1 MNTNIEIKSL
11 YPFYPT
17 KYPKGLNED
26 EILAE
31 MCAGDGEWSN
41 IDSHFYFPNNLRK
54 VAFFFA
60 EIDEVDLDKDMESIS
75 FKYDDYLTTELL
87 RKSLYEKDVVILISR
102 SSPNYPSYD
111 FYGLYKLQR
120 IPTAPGTNGAIDPY
134 IPLRFILKETCY
146 RL

>member
-1 MNTNIEIKSL
+1 MKTNIELNSL
-11 YPFYPT
+11 YPFYPP

-31 MCAGDGEWSN
+31 MCVGDGEWCN
-41 IDSHFYFPNNLRK
+41 IDSHCYFPTNMRD

-60 EIDEVDLDKDMESIS
+60 EIDEVDFDKNMEYIS
-75 FKYDDYLTTELL
+75 YIHEDYLTTQLL
-87 RKSLYEKDVVILISR
+87 RESLYEKNVVILVSR
-102 SSPNYPSYD
+102 SYPNYPSYD
-111 FYGLYKLQR
+111 FYGVYELQR

-134 IPLRFILKETCY
+134 IPLIFILKETCY